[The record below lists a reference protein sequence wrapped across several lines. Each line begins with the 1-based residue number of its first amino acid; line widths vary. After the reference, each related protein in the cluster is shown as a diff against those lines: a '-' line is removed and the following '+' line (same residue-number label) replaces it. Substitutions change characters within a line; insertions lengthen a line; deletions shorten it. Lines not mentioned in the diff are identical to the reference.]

1 MLLAEG
7 IFINWDL
14 IFSTFINYLIFGFRF
29 FIEIM
34 LTPVC
39 LPFFC
44 AIVISIIISVKKHH

>member
-7 IFINWDL
+7 IFINWGL
-14 IFSTFINYLIFGFRF
+14 IFSTFINYLIFGFKF

-34 LTPVC
+34 LTPIC

-44 AIVISIIISVKKHH
+44 AFVISIIISVKKHH